1 MDLARGKFTV
11 RNKLGLHA
19 RAATRLV
26 ELASRYPCEVVV
38 SRDDQ
43 SANAKS
49 VMGVLL
55 LCGCTGTQL
64 QVEARGPQA
73 EEAVARIGALI
84 DDRFGEGE

>member
-1 MDLARGKFTV
+1 MERARGTFTV
-11 RNKLGLHA
+11 KNKLGLHA

-26 ELASRYPCEVVV
+26 EVASRYPCEVLI

-55 LCGCTGTQL
+55 LCGCQGVEL
-64 QVEARGPQA
+64 EVEARGPQA
-73 EEAVARIGALI
+73 EKAVMELGALI

>member
-1 MDLARGKFTV
+1 MDPVRAKFTV

-26 ELASRYPCEVVV
+26 EVASRYPCEVVV

-55 LCGCTGTQL
+55 LCGCQGVEL
-64 QVEARGPQA
+64 EVEARGPQA
-73 EEAVARIGALI
+73 EQAVAEIGALI
-84 DDRFGEGE
+84 DGRFGEGE